1 MNWPLL
7 TCYGKCRDGGKLIGD
22 RSYVPTMPESG
33 LKIKGFEYFEKSAWG
48 PDNQKVLQW
57 SNRAK
62 SISIVQQDKRSSL
75 AQASACLLQ
84 KKNSLNLSMTIDISR
99 G

>member
-7 TCYGKCRDGGKLIGD
+7 TCYGKCRDGGQLIGD
-22 RSYVPTMPESG
+22 LTYVPTMPESG

-62 SISIVQQDKRSSL
+62 SISIVQQDKKDFLSSGQRL
-75 AQASACLLQ
+75 PIAEKEFSELVHD
-84 KKNSLNLSMTIDISR
+84 N
-99 G
+99 